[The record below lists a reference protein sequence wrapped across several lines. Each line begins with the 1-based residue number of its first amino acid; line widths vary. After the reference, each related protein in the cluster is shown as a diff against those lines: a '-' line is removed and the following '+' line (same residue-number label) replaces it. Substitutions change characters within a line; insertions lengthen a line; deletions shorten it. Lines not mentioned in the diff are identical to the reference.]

1 MIRSSVSLGGAELIF
16 ETGKLAKQAKGSCV
30 ATIGETQVL
39 ATCTTAAP
47 REGIDFFPLTV
58 DVEERMYAAGKIP
71 GGFFRREGRPSET
84 AILTARLT
92 DRPLRPT
99 FKEGYR
105 DEVQV
110 VITVL
115 SADLANAYDVPA
127 INAAGLAV
135 SLAGLPFDGP
145 IGAVRV
151 ALIGGQWKYNP
162 TYQELDLATFDVVV
176 AGRMNEQGQVDILM
190 VEGEAPEGAWE
201 RIAEGGGGV
210 PTEEVL
216 AEGLEVAKRGIAE
229 MVAVQRD
236 IVAQAGKEPIDFE
249 PRPVYSDEVWQAVS
263 EFAGPRLPGAMVPA
277 KAEREANLDAL
288 KDEVK
293 RALAVRWGDD
303 DYAALAP
310 EISPAF
316 KELQKRF
323 MRKRIL
329 EEGIRLDGRKAD
341 EIRTIE
347 SEVGL
352 IPRAHGSGLFQR
364 GETQVLNACTLGML
378 RMNQMIDTLD
388 PEDSK
393 RYIHHYNFPPFSTG
407 EVGRVG
413 SPKRREIGHGALAER
428 ALIPV
433 IPSEEEF
440 PYTLRLVSDV
450 LSSNGSTS
458 MASVCSSTLSLMDAG
473 VPIKAPVAGIAMGLI
488 AEGGEFVTLTD
499 ILGAEDA
506 LGDMDFKVAGTRDF
520 VTALQLDTKVTGLP
534 AEVLAGALKQ
544 AKDARLFIL
553 DVMLRTIPEP
563 RAALSTKAPHVITM
577 QVPVDKIGEVIGPK
591 GKRINEIIALTG
603 ADIDIEDDGRVFIG
617 SRDGA
622 GAEKAV
628 EMIEALVNPHM
639 PEVGERYDG
648 TVVKTT
654 TFGAFVNLTP
664 GRDGMVHIS
673 KLGRGKRLN
682 SVEEA
687 VNVGDK
693 VTVEVD
699 KIEQD
704 AMGRTKISLK
714 PVGEG
719 WDPPEGGW
727 PRVEGGDRD
736 RGERRDPRREGGP
749 RRDRGDRGGGG
760 DRSGFRP
767 RRDRDRA
774 GDRGERTG
782 VWDRERRDR
791 TESPGDRTQSD
802 RPES

>member
-1 MIRSSVSLGGAELIF
+1 MTRSTVSLGGTELVL
-16 ETGKLAKQAKGSCV
+16 ESGKLALQAEGACV
-30 ATIGETQVL
+30 VTLGETQVL
-39 ATCTTAAP
+39 ATCTTAKP
-47 REGIDFFPLTV
+47 REGIDFFPLTI

-99 FKEGYR
+99 FKDGYR

-110 VITVL
+110 IITVL
-115 SADLANAYDVPA
+115 SADLANAYDIPA

-151 ALIGGQWKYNP
+151 ALIGGTWKVNP
-162 TYQELDLATFDVVV
+162 TYQELELATFDVVV
-176 AGRMNEQGQVDILM
+176 AGRKNDQGQVDVLM
-190 VEGEAPEGAWE
+190 VEGEAPEGSWE
-201 RIAEGGGGV
+201 RIAGGGGGTP
-210 PTEEVL
+210 PTEEVV
-216 AEGLEVAKRGIAE
+216 AEGLEVAKGHIATI
-229 MVAVQRD
+229 VDAVRAF
-236 IVAQAGKEPIDFE
+236 VAQAGVT
-249 PRPVYSDEVWQAVS
+249 PRAFVPTPSYAPETWSAV
-263 EFAGPRLPGAMVPA
+263 EGFAGPRLAAALVPG
-277 KAEREANLDAL
+277 KTERKANLDAL
-288 KDEVK
+288 KEELK
-293 RALAVRWGDD
+293 THLLSAWGEEGFAARAN
-303 DYAALAP
+303 
-310 EISPAF
+310 EISPAY
-316 KELQKRF
+316 KELQKQA
-323 MRKRIL
+323 MRRRVIR
-329 EEGIRLDGRKAD
+329 EGIRLDGRRPD
-341 EIRTIE
+341 QIRDL
-347 SEVGL
+347 SAEVGL

-364 GETQVLNACTLGML
+364 GETQVLNVTTLGML

-428 ALIPV
+428 ALVPV
-433 IPSEEEF
+433 VPDEDEF

-458 MASVCSSTLSLMDAG
+458 MASVCASTLSLMDAG
-473 VPIKAPVAGIAMGLI
+473 VPIKAPIAGIAMGLI
-488 AEGGEFVTLTD
+488 ADGGEFVTLTD
-499 ILGAEDA
+499 ILGDEDA
-506 LGDMDFKVAGTRDF
+506 LGDMDFKVAGTKDF

-553 DVMLRTIPEP
+553 ETMLRTIPEP
-563 RAALSTKAPHVITM
+563 RRELSLKAPRVIM
-577 QVPVDKIGEVIGPK
+577 KQIPVDKIGEVIGPK

-617 SRDGA
+617 SREGA

-648 TVVKTT
+648 TVVKTA
-654 TFGAFVNLTP
+654 TFGAFVNILP

-673 KLGRGKRLN
+673 KLGRGKRLS

-693 VTVEVD
+693 LTVEID

-704 AMGRTKISLK
+704 QMGRTKVSLK

-727 PRVEGGDRD
+727 PRVEGQEPE
-736 RGERRDPRREGGP
+736 GERRPRREGDG
-749 RRDRGDRGGGG
+749 RGGDRGR
-760 DRSGFRP
+760 DRGFRP
-767 RRDRDRA
+767 RRDR
-774 GDRGERTG
+774 GES
-782 VWDRERRDR
+782 RDR
-791 TESPGDRTQSD
+791 
-802 RPES
+802 